1 MRLSVVIPC
10 YNVADTLQRCVQ
22 SVLTQLPADAEVI
35 LVDDGSTDATG
46 LLAER
51 IGAENV
57 AVRVFHKPNGGLS
70 DTRNYGIGQA
80 SGEFLMFVDSD
91 DEVAPSTIPSVL
103 GFMCSHPEVDV
114 AEFPVRVHYGHT
126 SEYPCE
132 FPERI
137 WDSACQYWHDTEAWE
152 HAYAWNKIYKRNLLL
167 ETFFPKGRLFED
179 IWFYSDL
186 LSKQP
191 KVATLSCGL
200 YLYYWNEKGITANAD
215 ANAIQQQLEGL
226 LRAAKLMHTR
236 LFSLH
241 GWRLY
246 RSMMY
251 RQMDICKLSGVPEV
265 KILPCY
271 LHAIVVATYKG
282 RALLRK
288 AFQVFGL
295 KQ

>member
-22 SVLTQLPADAEVI
+22 SVLTQLPADAEII

-70 DTRNYGIGQA
+70 DARNYGIGQS

-91 DEVAPSTIPSVL
+91 DVLAPSTISPVL
-103 GFMCSHPEVDV
+103 RFMTEHPQVDV
-114 AEFPVRVHYGHT
+114 AEFPIRVHYGHA
-126 SEYPCE
+126 SEYLQE
-132 FPERI
+132 SPERI
-137 WDSACQYWHDTEAWE
+137 WPSACEYWLKTEAWE
-152 HAYAWNKIYKRNLLL
+152 HTYAVNKIYKRRLFQD
-167 ETFFPKGRLFED
+167 TCFPRRRLFED
-179 IWFYSDL
+179 IWFYSEL
-186 LSKQP
+186 LSRQP
-191 KVATLSCGL
+191 VVATLSSGL
-200 YLYYWNEKGITANAD
+200 YLYYWNEGGITFNAD
-215 ANAIQQQLEGL
+215 AYALQQQLEGL
-226 LRAAKLMHTR
+226 LRASKLMQTH

-251 RQMDICKLSGVPEV
+251 RQMDICKLSGIPEIKV
-265 KILPCY
+265 LPCY
-271 LHAIVVATYKG
+271 LYAIVVATYKG

-288 AFQVFGL
+288 AFHILGL